1 MKNKMR
7 KIKTVLVPFES
18 GQIWQLGESRL
29 KIGLVGK
36 RLVHYKHF
44 TGMANA
50 SPVYLSGKDA
60 LEKLLQKHRAVLL
73 PEAAAAAVGA
83 KRAAPRRK
91 ALAGNGR
98 NA

>member
-1 MKNKMR
+1 MKKNIR
-7 KIKTVLVPFES
+7 KSKTVIVPFES
-18 GQIWQLGESRL
+18 GQIWQLGEARL

-60 LEKLLQKHRAVLL
+60 LEKLLQKHRAILL
-73 PEAAAAAVGA
+73 PEQPAPARGA
-83 KRAAPRRK
+83 RRSASRLGK
-91 ALAGNGR
+91 H
-98 NA
+98 